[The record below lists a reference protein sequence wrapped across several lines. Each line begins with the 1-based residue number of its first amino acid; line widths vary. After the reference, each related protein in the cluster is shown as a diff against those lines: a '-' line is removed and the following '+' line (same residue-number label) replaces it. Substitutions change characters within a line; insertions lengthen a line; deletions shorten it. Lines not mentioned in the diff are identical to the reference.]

1 MEFLDKLA
9 ATINSEQDEVGRY
22 LDIFMYSYTT
32 EELDNNLKGWKVQEI
47 TSKSI
52 KIKLEFENILEV
64 SQGDKNDK
72 LVVKLAMDDLTDEE
86 GNKLA
91 SLVILEADIPL

>member
-47 TSKSI
+47 TS
-52 KIKLEFENILEV
+52 
-64 SQGDKNDK
+64 
-72 LVVKLAMDDLTDEE
+72 
-86 GNKLA
+86 
-91 SLVILEADIPL
+91 